1 MDEPTLAIRV
11 VLAFSEKQSQV
22 SLALA
27 DGVTAREAVL
37 LAKREGLN
45 VESVGD
51 ASVVPIG
58 VFGEL
63 VDDDHRLV
71 DEDRVEIYR
80 PLQQSPMELRRQRAA
95 AQKPRKQR

>member
-11 VLAFSEKQSQV
+11 VLAFSERQSQV
-22 SLALA
+22 SLTLA

-37 LAKREGLN
+37 LAQQEGLD
-45 VESVGD
+45 VQSVGD
-51 ASVVPIG
+51 ALLVPIG
-58 VFGEL
+58 VFGER

-80 PLQQSPMELRRQRAA
+80 PLLQSPMELRRQRAA
-95 AQKPRKQR
+95 AQKQR